1 MSARAMMLASM
12 LALGLADTDAN
23 GRAEGGN
30 ESGNERH
37 EGGAENGN
45 ERYGNEGANERREE
59 DNDAL
64 HSRLLINAAS
74 SAVDMFAISRS
85 LETFAVQNDKVVLKI
100 YPLFVCPSGACPNGV
115 CPEKQALLA
124 GLGCVVNTQAPP
136 RVVPLQA
143 GAPVPAAASGTS
155 VLDFVVHSA
164 DPKFGGVAIQRIEAA
179 VTQNLLANQGVT
191 GFKRIMEVGGDVEG
205 GNENHEGGEGGNEG
219 RREGENNEGRHG
231 AGEGGEGGN
240 EGRRE
245 GENNEGRHGAGEGG
259 EGGNEGRREGENNE
273 GRHGAGDKDGEGDEN
288 NNGAALVIFC
298 TLLAIIV
305 TTIVAAL
312 IYYFRCET
320 KKEVTSILTYSEVK
334 DENMEDMNS
343 LTSQT
348 VNIPIQ

>member
-45 ERYGNEGANERREE
+45 ERYGNEGANEGREE

-191 GFKRIMEVGGDVEG
+191 GFKRIMEVGGDVESG
-205 GNENHEGGEGGNEG
+205 TENH
-219 RREGENNEGRHG
+219 
-231 AGEGGEGGN
+231 
-240 EGRRE
+240 
-245 GENNEGRHGAGEGG
+245 EGG

-273 GRHGAGDKDGEGDEN
+273 GRHGAGDKDGEGGDEKDEN
-288 NNGAALVIFC
+288 TIL
-298 TLLAIIV
+298 IV
-305 TTIVAAL
+305 VCSVSAVVVTSVVAAL
-312 IYYFRCET
+312 IYYFRCREVRE
-320 KKEVTSILTYSEVK
+320 KKAAFLTTSEIRVEAK
-334 DENMEDMNS
+334 NMEVMNALPPPEVS
-343 LTSQT
+343 
-348 VNIPIQ
+348 NIPPQ

>member
-30 ESGNERH
+30 ESWNERH

-45 ERYGNEGANERREE
+45 ERYGNEGTNEGREE

-205 GNENHEGGEGGNEG
+205 GNENHEGG
-219 RREGENNEGRHG
+219 R
-231 AGEGGEGGN
+231 
-240 EGRRE
+240 
-245 GENNEGRHGAGEGG
+245 
-259 EGGNEGRREGENNE
+259 GENNE
-273 GRHGAGDKDGEGDEN
+273 GRHGAGDRDGEGGDEE
-288 NNGAALVIFC
+288 GDKTVLIVVCSISAVVVIS
-298 TLLAIIV
+298 V
-305 TTIVAAL
+305 VVAL
-312 IYYFRCET
+312 IYFCCCRKTEKDSDEDIESQT
-320 KKEVTSILTYSEVK
+320 PSGVRAEVK
-334 DENMEDMNS
+334 NMEVMNDD
-343 LTSQT
+343 
-348 VNIPIQ
+348 VNGNPY